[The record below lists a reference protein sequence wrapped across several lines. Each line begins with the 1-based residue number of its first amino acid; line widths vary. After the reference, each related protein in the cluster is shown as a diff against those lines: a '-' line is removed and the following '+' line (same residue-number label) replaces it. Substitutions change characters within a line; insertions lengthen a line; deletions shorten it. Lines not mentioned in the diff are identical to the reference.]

1 MPIFHFIIYIIY
13 IIIHIAKVHNPSII
27 TYMFKSMF
35 TSQFS
40 GQAGA
45 SEGKN
50 IFTKAAEWCLAASAF
65 LLPLWFWPNTLSPV
79 EFNKA
84 LMLSVLV
91 FAAFLCYLA
100 QAITFGKIKMPFH
113 WSFLL
118 LFGSI
123 LVWLASALT
132 SKFGGA
138 LWGLGSEP
146 TSFLSIL
153 VFSLYFLMIGM
164 VFNNTSSLFKIF
176 SGIFLGMMI
185 LIVGSLL
192 SAIGWLAWAGALFSD
207 KTFNTIGSWNSLSLA
222 AGFFILMLYPFVSN
236 FSKGFLRWV
245 LAVAFVLSLILMAI
259 VNFQLAWIIMGFFA
273 LVILSY
279 SIWRRN
285 VSAAAIGI
293 PMLILLFALF
303 GFFFNDYI
311 ATNLTVAAPAE
322 VSVNYK
328 ATLDVAKEALK
339 ASPLLGSGPGT
350 FGYLWDQYKPA
361 AVNNTVFWGI
371 RFTSG
376 ASYLLSMPG
385 EVGFIAWGLFLV
397 FIALIWHKG
406 IRSSALQSETLSSAF
421 AISAFLAAS
430 YMLVVWSFY
439 PVGYALAAFGFLS
452 FGLVLA
458 VAHACGGIRTAEIS
472 LFSEGPKGLVSA
484 MAVVVLII
492 GSFGGLYVVS
502 SKYIGQSV
510 FQNGLDAFNSQGKAD
525 IAEQQMLL
533 ASRSDSRNDIYF
545 RNLSQLYMIKA
556 RLLLQDN
563 STPKE
568 LLGSQFKDMLDKAV
582 VASKSSISAN
592 PLDFGNYRALGKI
605 YEFLVPLNAA
615 GAVDAAI
622 SQYDEAIKRSPKNP
636 LIYNDKALVY
646 MSDATARRDFTGLK
660 KAEEALLKAIDLKPD
675 YTDAHFLLAQ
685 VFDAEGNQNE
695 AIRRSEAAAL
705 LAPNDIGSLFQLG
718 LLYYKNNRL
727 EDAGIVLE
735 RAISINNNYS
745 NARYFLGLVYDRQK
759 RTGDAIGQFEK
770 IAELNP
776 GNEEVKRILS
786 NLRRGK
792 GALSGIAPPA
802 KAPDKRNE
810 PPISESSSS
819 GNR

>member
-1 MPIFHFIIYIIY
+1 
-13 IIIHIAKVHNPSII
+13 
-27 TYMFKSMF
+27 
-35 TSQFS
+35 
-40 GQAGA
+40 
-45 SEGKN
+45 
-50 IFTKAAEWCLAASAF
+50 
-65 LLPLWFWPNTLSPV
+65 
-79 EFNKA
+79 
-84 LMLSVLV
+84 
-91 FAAFLCYLA
+91 
-100 QAITFGKIKMPFH
+100 
-113 WSFLL
+113 
-118 LFGSI
+118 
-123 LVWLASALT
+123 
-132 SKFGGA
+132 
-138 LWGLGSEP
+138 
-146 TSFLSIL
+146 
-153 VFSLYFLMIGM
+153 
-164 VFNNTSSLFKIF
+164 
-176 SGIFLGMMI
+176 
-185 LIVGSLL
+185 
-192 SAIGWLAWAGALFSD
+192 
-207 KTFNTIGSWNSLSLA
+207 
-222 AGFFILMLYPFVSN
+222 
-236 FSKGFLRWV
+236 
-245 LAVAFVLSLILMAI
+245 
-259 VNFQLAWIIMGFFA
+259 
-273 LVILSY
+273 
-279 SIWRRN
+279 
-285 VSAAAIGI
+285 
-293 PMLILLFALF
+293 
-303 GFFFNDYI
+303 
-311 ATNLTVAAPAE
+311 
-322 VSVNYK
+322 
-328 ATLDVAKEALK
+328 
-339 ASPLLGSGPGT
+339 
-350 FGYLWDQYKPA
+350 
-361 AVNNTVFWGI
+361 
-371 RFTSG
+371 
-376 ASYLLSMPG
+376 MPG